1 LTQSGPIDEPPPHP
15 SNTKAKYMAELDPT
29 EGSLRTYLQ
38 VLRGRFYWVLA
49 FTVLAVGVAV
59 VISKVEKKQYSATAQ
74 LLVQP
79 VTGSVPVAGTQQSV
93 SPTDVLTEL
102 QLMTSAPVKA
112 QAAKQLGFQP
122 NISAQEAGQT
132 NVITVTATARTPSL
146 AAGIA
151 STYAKVFVASQR
163 SAAINALSLAE
174 LQYQS
179 QINAINAQI
188 QPLQS
193 QKTISTATSA
203 QIAALASQVAVLQG
217 DLAQLQIT
225 GAETPGGIEIVSLAS
240 PPSSPSSPKP
250 LSDGLIALV
259 IGLLLGV
266 GAAFV
271 LEYFDDDVY
280 TKDEVEQ
287 LSGGVPV
294 LAVIPQMKSW
304 KKSGETKLI
313 SEEDPFSPVTEAYR
327 SLRTSLQFAGHDGHL
342 KTILV
347 TSAAGSEGKTST
359 VANLGV
365 ILANA
370 GERVVV
376 VSCDLRRPRLGRFLG
391 QPESPGFTSVLLG
404 QGDLQAALQPVSRAA
419 GLTLLGTGPIPPNP
433 TELLGSPTA
442 AEIFGALASDFDVV
456 LIDSPPL
463 LPVADALVLSSYA
476 DAVLLVVA
484 AGQTK
489 QGQVERA
496 AELLSQANARPTG
509 IVLNKVGGRSGKSS
523 DYTYGFT
530 YQYAPQRGVEVPP
543 DGNGLQPAGPKPPKV
558 SQSQQRSTVS

>member
-1 LTQSGPIDEPPPHP
+1 
-15 SNTKAKYMAELDPT
+15 MAELDPT

-38 VLRGRFYWVLA
+38 VLRRRFYWVLA
-49 FTVLAVGVAV
+49 LTLLAVGVAV
-59 VISKVEKKQYSATAQ
+59 AISKVEKKQYSATAQ

-79 VTGSVPVAGTQQSV
+79 VTGSVPIGGTQQSV

-102 QLMTSAPVKA
+102 QLITSAPVKA
-112 QAAKQLGFQP
+112 QAAKQLGFQA
-122 NISAQEAGQT
+122 NISASEAGQT
-132 NVITVTATARTPSL
+132 NVITVTARARTPSL
-146 AAGIA
+146 AAGIVN
-151 STYAKVFVASQR
+151 TYAKVFVASQR
-163 SAAINALSLAE
+163 SAAISALTSAE
-174 LQYQS
+174 QQYQS
-179 QINAINAQI
+179 QINAFNAQI
-188 QPLQS
+188 QSLQN
-193 QKTISTATSA
+193 QKSISAAASATIS
-203 QIAALASQVAVLQG
+203 ALASQVAILQG

-225 GAETPGGIEIVSLAS
+225 GAETPAGIEIVSLAT

-271 LEYFDDDVY
+271 VEYFDDDVY

-313 SEEDPFSPVTEAYR
+313 TEEDPFSPVTEAYR
-327 SLRTSLQFAGHDGHL
+327 ALRTSLQFAGHDEHL

-347 TSAAGSEGKTST
+347 TSAAGTEGKTST

-376 VSCDLRRPRLGRFLG
+376 VGCDLRRPRIGAFLGR
-391 QPESPGFTSVLLG
+391 PESPGFTSVLLG
-404 QGDLQAALQPVSRAA
+404 PGDLRGALQPVAKAA
-419 GLTLLGTGPIPPNP
+419 GLTLLGTGPLPPNP
-433 TELLGSPTA
+433 AELLGSPKA
-442 AEIFGALASDFDVV
+442 AEIFRALASSFDVV

-489 QGQVERA
+489 KGQVERA

-509 IVLNKVGGRSGKSS
+509 IVLNKVGGRSGRGTDYSYS
-523 DYTYGFT
+523 YGYTYRYT
-530 YQYAPQRGVEVPP
+530 SQRGLGVPP
-543 DGNGLQPAGPKPPKV
+543 NDNGLQPAGSQPRQV
-558 SQSQQRSTVS
+558 SQPPQQRRTIVS